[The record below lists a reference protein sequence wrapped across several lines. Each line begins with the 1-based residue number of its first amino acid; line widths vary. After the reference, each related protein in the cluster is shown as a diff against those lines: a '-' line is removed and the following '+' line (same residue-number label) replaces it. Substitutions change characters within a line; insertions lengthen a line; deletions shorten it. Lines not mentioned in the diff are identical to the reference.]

1 MYLSRRP
8 PHARIRGGSSTPH
21 DATRTLQP
29 RRQLPPSLQSR
40 RERAGRG
47 RAGRGGEIG
56 AGACAGYST
65 HEGRGQGRRNRGEL
79 QATKAAERRR
89 GKRERATE
97 GEEISDRWW
106 RGRWSLNASLS
117 WDLQRRRNYSFTPQ
131 QLKK

>member
-1 MYLSRRP
+1 LYLSKQP

-29 RRQLPPSLQSR
+29 RRQLPPSLRSR

-47 RAGRGGEIG
+47 SAGCGGEIG

-65 HEGRGQGRRNRGEL
+65 HEGRGQGQRNREEL
-79 QATKAAERRR
+79 QATKEAERRR
-89 GKRERATE
+89 GERERAT
-97 GEEISDRWW
+97 GEEGFSDRWW
-106 RGRWSLNASLS
+106 RGRWSINASLS